1 MFGQCTLVGVSSV
14 DVMRGACVWS
24 VHACRR
30 LQCRLVAW
38 HCAWFLV
45 AASPHSL
52 SQFFLHVVQSAL
64 GGTLVN
70 SLLRFTVCCTDI
82 GLSGIT
88 KTKAISKFMVP
99 NKGAN
104 EYLVKAVVDFMSGC
118 GCGRA
123 ILKRDGEPATV
134 ALQEA

>member
-1 MFGQCTLVGVSSV
+1 M
-14 DVMRGACVWS
+14 
-24 VHACRR
+24 
-30 LQCRLVAW
+30 
-38 HCAWFLV
+38 V

-52 SQFFLHVVQSAL
+52 SHFFLHVVQSAL

-88 KTKAISKFMVP
+88 KTKAISTFMVP
-99 NKGAN
+99 NKGAI
-104 EYLVKAVVDFMSGC
+104 EHLVKAVVDFMSGC

-134 ALQEA
+134 ALQEASKNPRQSATIPENSPKRDSQQMEQQKTQ